1 MLGGVCRVGAGIKL
15 VQPQEGGSCDQ
26 FRVVVSMRYRAHL
39 EQAEVPSL
47 ELASQAV
54 GVLAELREHLSDG
67 ALSSG
72 VSPFLLSC
80 LSCRVQGT
88 LWKWLRD

>member
-1 MLGGVCRVGAGIKL
+1 MCGVRKEAPVISFVL
-15 VQPQEGGSCDQ
+15 S
-26 FRVVVSMRYRAHL
+26 VSMRYRAHL

-47 ELASQAV
+47 ELASPAV

-72 VSPFLLSC
+72 VSPFL
-80 LSCRVQGT
+80 
-88 LWKWLRD
+88 

>member
-1 MLGGVCRVGAGIKL
+1 MLGCVCTVVVGIKL

-26 FRVVVSMRYRAHL
+26 FHVVIVSMRYRAHW

-54 GVLAELREHLSDG
+54 GMLAELREHLSDG

-72 VSPFLLSC
+72 VSSFL
-80 LSCRVQGT
+80 
-88 LWKWLRD
+88 

>member
-1 MLGGVCRVGAGIKL
+1 MLGGVCRVGAGIRL
-15 VQPQEGGSCDQ
+15 VQPQERGSCVQ
-26 FRVVVSMRYRAHL
+26 FRVGIVSMRYRAHL

-72 VSPFLLSC
+72 VSPFL
-80 LSCRVQGT
+80 
-88 LWKWLRD
+88 